1 MYIHPMNLKYT
12 KSSFHRQMPND
23 NGLYIRL
30 YRMADPTYVGGI
42 IITGELKD
50 YYRGHLVRI
59 THEEF
64 KQGIL
69 KTLKAED
76 IPR

>member
-1 MYIHPMNLKYT
+1 MYIHALNLKHS
-12 KSSFHRQMPND
+12 KRLFGRRMPND
-23 NGLYIRL
+23 NGLDIRL
-30 YRMADPTYVGGI
+30 ATMAHPTYVGAI
-42 IITGELKD
+42 IITRELESG
-50 YYRGHLVRI
+50 YRGHLVRI

-76 IPR
+76 IPG